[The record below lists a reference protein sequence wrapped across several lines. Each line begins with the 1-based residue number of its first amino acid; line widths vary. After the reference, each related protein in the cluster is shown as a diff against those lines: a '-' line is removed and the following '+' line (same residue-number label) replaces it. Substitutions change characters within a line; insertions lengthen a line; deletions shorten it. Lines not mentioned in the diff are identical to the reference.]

1 MNFIKPK
8 CVWIGKQNVKGRGGE
23 AKKANLQL
31 VKACLAHTQYLSSFG
46 TFENDVMSVYKL
58 LVHFKIS

>member
-1 MNFIKPK
+1 M
-8 CVWIGKQNVKGRGGE
+8 KGRGGE